1 MYNLE
6 KEVAK
11 SNCNEGS
18 VALHKN
24 IEFLEHTVVQK
35 DEMIQNLRAQL
46 ELYSSSLS
54 FSFLISMSQWRDA
67 CTLDLDMGFGW
78 HILFR
83 LTRSI
88 SSKVLFNSDLPEE
101 LLLLFVLS
109 V

>member
-46 ELYSSSLS
+46 EQIGC
-54 FSFLISMSQWRDA
+54 FSFK
-67 CTLDLDMGFGW
+67 C
-78 HILFR
+78 
-83 LTRSI
+83 
-88 SSKVLFNSDLPEE
+88 
-101 LLLLFVLS
+101 
-109 V
+109 